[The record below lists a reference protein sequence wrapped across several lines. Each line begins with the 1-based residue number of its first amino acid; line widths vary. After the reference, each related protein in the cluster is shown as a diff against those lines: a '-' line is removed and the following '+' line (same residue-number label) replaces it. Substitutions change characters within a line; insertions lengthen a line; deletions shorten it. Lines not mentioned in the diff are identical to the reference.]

1 MKLKP
6 VLIVGAILLGGFGIG
21 LYQLNMYGYFAPR
34 YEEVRRKTFENTKS
48 YNQGMQQELQSYF
61 LEYQKSDE
69 DGKQAIAAVISH
81 QYADYPTQRLPLHLR
96 NFVESILN
104 PTTF

>member
-1 MKLKP
+1 MKKTLLTVVVFLLASFGLGYY
-6 VLIVGAILLGGFGIG
+6 VLSMQGF
-21 LYQLNMYGYFAPR
+21 FAPR
-34 YEEVRRKTFENTKS
+34 FENVRRNTFENTKS

-69 DGKQAIAAVISH
+69 NGKQAIASVISH
-81 QYADYPTQRLPLHLR
+81 QYADYPTERLPSHLR